1 MIQKSDLV
9 LVRKVNLRMKDR
21 DQRCEAVRVVGGNTG
36 SWKGFYWP
44 QDVRVLD
51 QEVREML
58 QRLNLVEY
66 EEVFKKQELSLIDIA
81 EMNHVDL
88 QSIGIS
94 LVKHRRAI
102 IEYLSGKLKHDM
114 ELFPSAVQFMKIF
127 QLRAPHQ
134 RSHRLEE
141 GRGQR
146 EVQLGLSRPSLNIL
160 ELKVKFYVLKL
171 FPLNHFLFSQ

>member
-1 MIQKSDLV
+1 MVQKSDLV
-9 LVRKVNLRMKDR
+9 LVRKVNLKRI
-21 DQRCEAVRVVGGNTG
+21 DQKCEAVRVLGGNAN
-36 SWKGFYWP
+36 WEGFYWP

-127 QLRAPHQ
+127 QLRAPHL
-134 RSHRLEE
+134 RGHRLEE
-141 GRGQR
+141 RRGQ
-146 EVQLGLSRPSLNIL
+146 GKDHHKSRL
-160 ELKVKFYVLKL
+160 
-171 FPLNHFLFSQ
+171 

>member
-1 MIQKSDLV
+1 MFD
-9 LVRKVNLRMKDR
+9 VRKVNGRMKP
-21 DQRCEAVRVVGGNTG
+21 QKCEAIRVVDGKN
-36 SWKGFYWP
+36 WEDFYWP
-44 QDVRVLD
+44 QNVKMD

-127 QLRAPHQ
+127 QLRAPHL
-134 RSHRLEE
+134 RGHRLEE
-141 GRGQR
+141 RRGQ
-146 EVQLGLSRPSLNIL
+146 GKDHHKSISRR
-160 ELKVKFYVLKL
+160 
-171 FPLNHFLFSQ
+171 

>member
-1 MIQKSDLV
+1 M
-9 LVRKVNLRMKDR
+9 R
-21 DQRCEAVRVVGGNTG
+21 DQKCEAIRVLGGNAN
-36 SWKGFYWP
+36 WEGFYWP

-94 LVKHRRAI
+94 SVKHRKAI
-102 IEYLSGKLKHDM
+102 INYI
-114 ELFPSAVQFMKIF
+114 P
-127 QLRAPHQ
+127 
-134 RSHRLEE
+134 
-141 GRGQR
+141 GR
-146 EVQLGLSRPSLNIL
+146 I
-160 ELKVKFYVLKL
+160 
-171 FPLNHFLFSQ
+171 